1 MFDQCKLNDFLKGV
15 LFTDVVG
22 WISLQRFLS
31 TSRTLQAECLAE
43 VRLYKRTSSGLSTS
57 PPGGTL
63 HCYVPFACGRSAYYT
78 LSFFSKGP
86 SCFSSN
92 MFNLSQR
99 QHSEC
104 HGHLG
109 TTVQPSSQQK
119 HLECV
124 SRSCLMGYEAL
135 SYFFYKLST
144 RMRRF

>member
-31 TSRTLQAECLAE
+31 TSRTLLAECLAE
-43 VRLYKRTSSGLSTS
+43 VRLYKQTSSGLSTS
-57 PPGGTL
+57 PWGHFTL
-63 HCYVPFACGRSAYYT
+63 IR
-78 LSFFSKGP
+78 
-86 SCFSSN
+86 SCFHY
-92 MFNLSQR
+92 NLFTSEASQLLLFKLYILSRR

-109 TTVQPSSQQK
+109 ATVQPSSQQK

>member
-1 MFDQCKLNDFLKGV
+1 MQIECFIERSPFYRCGRMDFFAKILIDQQDIAGRMSRGGETIEAKIQWVVNFSPWRHFTLIRSCFHYN
-15 LFTDVVG
+15 LFTSEASQLLLFKLY
-22 WISLQRFLS
+22 ILS
-31 TSRTLQAECLAE
+31 R
-43 VRLYKRTSSGLSTS
+43 
-57 PPGGTL
+57 
-63 HCYVPFACGRSAYYT
+63 
-78 LSFFSKGP
+78 
-86 SCFSSN
+86 
-92 MFNLSQR
+92 R

-109 TTVQPSSQQK
+109 ATVQPSSQQK